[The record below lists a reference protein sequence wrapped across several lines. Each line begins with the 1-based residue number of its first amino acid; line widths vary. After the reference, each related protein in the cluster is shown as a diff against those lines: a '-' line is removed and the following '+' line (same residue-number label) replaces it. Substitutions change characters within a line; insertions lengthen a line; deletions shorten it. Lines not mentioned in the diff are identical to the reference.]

1 MAGAADAVVAGE
13 VTVAV
18 RDSGGDMGEIT
29 EGDYLGL
36 TGGKVTVIADTAFD
50 ATIGL
55 LAELVGQDHEIVTVI
70 AGEDADEATTAAVV
84 AWLAAEHPDVDVE
97 VHDGGQPLYPYYLGI
112 E

>member
-1 MAGAADAVVAGE
+1 MVAGE

-55 LAELVGQDHEIVTVI
+55 LAELLEKDHEIVTVI
-70 AGEDADEATTAAVV
+70 AGEDADEATTGPRGGLVWVLSILMSTSRCTTV
-84 AWLAAEHPDVDVE
+84 ASRYTPTT
-97 VHDGGQPLYPYYLGI
+97 
-112 E
+112 